1 MIPLSS
7 VKFQANKASD
17 FCFLWHSLGMC
28 PCAYAYYYN
37 EMQQYA
43 NNKSSI

>member
-28 PCAYAYYYN
+28 
-37 EMQQYA
+37 QLLVLFLLTV
-43 NNKSSI
+43 